1 MKYYQGEET
10 LRMKTIFFFLIDV
23 INEKKAETMIGIF
36 SKIIDI
42 EIPFFVRDDQLLIA
56 FVAITYFSPF

>member
-1 MKYYQGEET
+1 
-10 LRMKTIFFFLIDV
+10 MKTIFFFLIDV
-23 INEKKAETMIGIF
+23 KNEKKAETMIGMF
-36 SKIIDI
+36 TKIIDI